1 MFREGAEAIL
11 NLMSDVFSLL
21 SKSFREELDKAGFKK
36 PTEIQELAFPVILN
50 KENSLLIAPTG
61 TGKTEAVVLPIF
73 ELLLRKRSEEQLKG
87 ISILYITPLRS
98 LNRDIFRRLTQI
110 GKNLD
115 IDVQVRHGDT
125 PANVRRMQA
134 VNPPNML
141 ITTPETL
148 QAILPGKRMQRHLSS
163 VRWVIVD
170 EVHEVATDKR
180 GAQLSLGL
188 ERLRDV
194 VGLDFQRIGLSATVG
209 SSEPIAS
216 FLAGRGGQIRVIKAF
231 EPKEF
236 EIWVESPPTTDDDER
251 LAKNVLLSAGSVSR
265 IRRLIN
271 LVEEHRSTLIFTN
284 TREHAEALASRI
296 RVLKPNLKIGIHHG
310 SLSRD
315 IRMETE
321 RAFREGELKA
331 VVCTSS
337 LELGIDVGAVDFV
350 IQYLSP
356 RQVTKL
362 IQRVG
367 RSGHLIGAKPSGC
380 ILTAWPDDILEG
392 GVIARLALENALE
405 TLTVHQNAM
414 DVLAHQIVG
423 MILDKKRV
431 SVSDAFRIVTGA
443 GPYATLA
450 LEEFMS
456 VVTQL
461 QRVGLIRLDGD
472 IIKLRLLKAYRYYF
486 ENLSMIPDVKQYTV
500 FDFVRRLKIGILDQ
514 EFVGRNGK
522 PGVEFIMHGQTWRII
537 SVNEE
542 KMSVDVEPVA
552 QTLGA
557 IPSWEGE
564 IIPVPLEVAQRVGEL
579 RWRVAEKIV
588 TSRDPLEALEGYPLD
603 SFASAKV
610 VDAVRRHMEK
620 GFSLPTHNRI
630 VVECFENYAIIHACF
645 GNLVNE
651 TLSRVLGTVLSARL
665 GAIIAVQSD
674 PYRIAFIAPHRIDG
688 VVLRKELLELRPEDV
703 KVILSETL
711 SDTSI
716 FAWHF
721 WHIAKRFG
729 IVERNAE
736 YKLLR
741 ARTLVDALRGTP
753 VYQEALRE
761 LQMDKFD
768 FDKTQRIIQ
777 EIRNGKIEVDIIPYG
792 SEYSPFALPILD
804 KIAPQDLLRPAVPTR
819 AVVDVVK
826 ERLKTARVRL
836 VCVFKADWEGVYSV
850 KNVPD
855 RIRCP
860 KCNFTLIAAVYEGDT
875 ELRKIVD
882 RKIKKQKL
890 TGEEEKKWLTAWK
903 NAGLVQ
909 TYGKEAVIVLS
920 GRGIGPTTAARIL
933 RKPHKTEEAFYM
945 DIVRAEREYARTR
958 MFWD

>member
-1 MFREGAEAIL
+1 
-11 NLMSDVFSLL
+11 MSDVFSLL
-21 SKSFREELDKAGFKK
+21 SKPLREELDKAGFKK

-73 ELLLRKRSEEQLKG
+73 ELLLRARSEEQQRG

-110 GKNLD
+110 GKNLE

-125 PANVRRMQA
+125 PVNVRRMQA
-134 VNPPNML
+134 MKPPNML

-148 QAILPGKRMQRHLSS
+148 QAILPGKRMQRHLST

-170 EVHEVATDKR
+170 EVHDVATDKR
-180 GAQLSLGL
+180 GTQLSLGL
-188 ERLRDV
+188 ERLREI
-194 VGLDFQRIGLSATVG
+194 VGRDFQRIGLSATIG
-209 SSEPIAS
+209 SPELIAS
-216 FLAGRGGQIRVIKAF
+216 FLAGRRKIRVIKAF

-236 EIWVESPPTTDDDER
+236 KIWVESPTTTSEDEE
-251 LAKNVLLSAGSVSR
+251 LAKSVLLSAGSVSR
-265 IRRLIN
+265 IRRLID
-271 LVEEHRSTLIFTN
+271 LVEAHRSTLIFTN

-296 RVLKPNLKIGIHHG
+296 SVLKPSLKIGVHHG

-321 RAFREGELKA
+321 RAFREGEFKA

-337 LELGIDVGAVDFV
+337 LELGIDVGEVDFV

-367 RSGHLIGAKPSGC
+367 RSGHAIGAKPSGC
-380 ILTAWPDDILEG
+380 ILTAWPDDVLEG
-392 GVIARLALENALE
+392 AVIAKLALDE
-405 TLTVHQNAM
+405 TLELPKFHRNSLDA
-414 DVLAHQIVG
+414 LAHQIVG

-431 SVSDAFRIVTGA
+431 NVSDAFRIATGA
-443 GPYATLA
+443 WPYNALA
-450 LEEFMS
+450 LETFMS
-456 VVTQL
+456 VVNQL
-461 QRVGLIRLDGD
+461 EREGLIRLDRGE
-472 IIKLRLLKAYRYYF
+472 IKLRQLKAYRYYF
-486 ENLSMIPDVKQYTV
+486 ENLSMIPDVKQFTV
-500 FDFVRRLKIGILDQ
+500 FDFARRQKIGILDQ

-542 KMSVDVEPVA
+542 KRAVDVEPVA

-564 IIPVPLEVAQRVGEL
+564 IIPVPFEVAQRVGEL
-579 RWRVAEKIV
+579 RGKIAERIII
-588 TSRDPLEALEGYPLD
+588 SRDPLEALEDYPLD
-603 SFASAKV
+603 SVAARKV
-610 VDAVRRHMEK
+610 VDVVRRHVEK
-620 GFSLPTHNRI
+620 KFPLPTHTRI
-630 VVECFENYAIIHACF
+630 VVECFENYVIIHACF

-674 PYRIAFIAPHRIDG
+674 PYRIALIAPHHIDPR
-688 VVLRKELLELRPEDV
+688 VLRRELLELKPEDV
-703 KVILSETL
+703 TIVLSETL

-721 WHIAKRFG
+721 WHVAKRFG
-729 IVERNAE
+729 VIEKNAD
-736 YKLLR
+736 YKSLR

-753 VYQEALRE
+753 IYLEALRE
-761 LQMDKFD
+761 LELDKLD
-768 FDKTQRIIQ
+768 FEETQRIIQ
-777 EIRNGKIEVDIIPYG
+777 EIHYGKIEIDIIPYG

-826 ERLKTARVRL
+826 ERLNTARVRL
-836 VCVFKADWEGVYSV
+836 VCIFKADWEGVYTV
-850 KNVPD
+850 RNVPE
-855 RIRCP
+855 RVRCP
-860 KCNFTLIAAVYEGDT
+860 KCKFTLIAAVYEGDT
-875 ELRKIVD
+875 ELRKIAD
-882 RKIKKQKL
+882 RRIKKQKL
-890 TGEEEKKWLTAWK
+890 TLEEEKKWLTAWR

-909 TYGKEAVIVLS
+909 SYGKKAVVVLS

-933 RKPHKTEEAFYM
+933 RNPHKTEDEFYM